1 MRLSS
6 LLFAASVLAV
16 VDAAAQQPRQPDIEA
31 VERAILAA
39 TNALRAA
46 HQQPAL
52 KLDARLERAA
62 ESFAKYMASRDEYAH
77 DADGRT
83 PAQRARAAGYRDC
96 MVAENIAYQMRTRGF
111 ETAELARKFATGWEN
126 SPGHRRNMLD
136 PEAVEIGI
144 AVAYS
149 EETSRYYGVQLF
161 GRPESMRVS
170 FEVRNESR
178 QDLRY
183 KVGGQDYTLQGRAE
197 RRHHVC
203 GDIRVVFDRP
213 SGDRSFTPA
222 PGERFTITPG
232 GKLHRAAR
240 D

>member
-1 MRLSS
+1 MRRFP
-6 LLFAASVLAV
+6 LLFAALFALSTP
-16 VDAAAQQPRQPDIEA
+16 AAAQVRKPDIEA
-31 VERAILAA
+31 VERAVLAG
-39 TNALRAA
+39 TNALRAE
-46 HQQPAL
+46 HKVPPLQLHGQL
-52 KLDARLERAA
+52 GRAA
-62 ESFAKYMASRDEYAH
+62 EGFAKYMASRDEYAH

-83 PAQRARAAGYRDC
+83 PTQRARAAGYKDC
-96 MVAENIAYQMRTRGF
+96 MVAENIAFQMRSRGF
-111 ETAELARKFATGWEN
+111 ETRDLAEKFVTGWAN

-178 QDLRY
+178 RDLKY
-183 KVGGQDYTLQGRAE
+183 KVGGEQYTLPARAE

-203 GDIRVVFDRP
+203 GDIRVVFDRRGESSSSRP
-213 SGDRSFTPA
+213 GNGDRYV
-222 PGERFTITPG
+222 ITPG
-232 GKLHRAAR
+232 GTVEHVPRG
-240 D
+240 